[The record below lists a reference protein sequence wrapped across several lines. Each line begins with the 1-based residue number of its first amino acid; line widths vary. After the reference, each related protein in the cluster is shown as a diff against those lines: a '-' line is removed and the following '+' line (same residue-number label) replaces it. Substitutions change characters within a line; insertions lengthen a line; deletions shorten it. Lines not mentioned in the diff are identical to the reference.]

1 MTNFLD
7 TGHSHVVLVCA
18 MRKYSTAEVAK
29 KLGMQR
35 PHLQRAIAQGR
46 LKPPPL
52 VKVGGIKIRLWSDAE
67 VERARKSL
75 KRKKA

>member
-1 MTNFLD
+1 MVQVRT
-7 TGHSHVVLVCA
+7 
-18 MRKYSTAEVAK
+18 MRKYSTSEVAK

-52 VKVGGIKIRLWSDAE
+52 VKAGRIKIRLWSDTD

-75 KRKKA
+75 KSKKA

>member
-1 MTNFLD
+1 
-7 TGHSHVVLVCA
+7 

-35 PHLQRAIAQGR
+35 PHLQRAIVQGR

-52 VKVGGIKIRLWSDAE
+52 VKVGGIKIRLWSPKD

-75 KRKKA
+75 KRKKGVMERAAPVRQHRTRR